1 DRGPCR
7 SRGAAT
13 VCRWLTENRR
23 LADRTTRS
31 RLRPAMQDPDRDDE
45 RVPPHAA
52 HQDAE
57 GPPWA
62 ARTQSVEGDAQSVE
76 GDAQSVE
83 GDAQSVEGD
92 AQSVEGTA
100 PEGRGWT
107 QAEIDAEIARLGDVP
122 MYHPDTG
129 ADDSPA
135 SPDSST
141 VPVDRAVDP
150 DATAVHRPF
159 DVAVRSSD
167 TDRGRAGGTATAA
180 DTSPASAT

>member
-1 DRGPCR
+1 
-7 SRGAAT
+7 
-13 VCRWLTENRR
+13 
-23 LADRTTRS
+23 
-31 RLRPAMQDPDRDDE
+31 
-45 RVPPHAA
+45 
-52 HQDAE
+52 
-57 GPPWA
+57 
-62 ARTQSVEGDAQSVE
+62 EGDAQSVE

-129 ADDSPA
+129 ADDSPG

-180 DTSPASAT
+180 DTSPDSATAAVHGPGSTAAQRLTAYGWLFGQQRQPAGPRPPLWRHAGAD